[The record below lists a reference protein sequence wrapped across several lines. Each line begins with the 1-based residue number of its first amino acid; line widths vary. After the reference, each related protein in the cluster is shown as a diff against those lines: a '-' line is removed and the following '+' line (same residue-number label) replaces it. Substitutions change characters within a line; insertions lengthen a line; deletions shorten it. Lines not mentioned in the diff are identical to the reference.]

1 MFIYQIECDLE
12 IEDAEMSEDA
22 ACEDTGNHLSDD
34 DKLGLGKLGLFII
47 FST

>member
-34 DKLGLGKLGLFII
+34 DKHGKLGLFII